1 MIMITTILIMTTIAL
16 ALVVVNIVIT
26 LFLEGEDM
34 EVVEDPDLVVAVE
47 EEDIAFQ
54 TPQLFGQKMRQV
66 LMQQQIKSW

>member
-1 MIMITTILIMTTIAL
+1 MITITIILIMTTIAL
-16 ALVVVNIVIT
+16 ALEVVNIVIT
-26 LFLEGEDM
+26 LFLEEEDM
-34 EVVEDPDLVVAVE
+34 EVVEDPDLAAAVE